1 MRSQVLYRAAQGQQV
16 QSCTTNKQGLS
27 LHDVVDDTV
36 LGMFVNN
43 NVNVHHA
50 HAKGDVGIQ
59 SRRMLMVLIQKLLS
73 SETMGIECMSEH
85 TGYQS
90 SHEPMWLMYLR

>member
-1 MRSQVLYRAAQGQQV
+1 M
-16 QSCTTNKQGLS
+16 
-27 LHDVVDDTV
+27 DDTV

-43 NVNVHHA
+43 NVNIHHE